1 MCPKYLAY
9 TEMTKETKEVA
20 ELDKEIREM
29 ELELARLRSKYPL
42 EDVSISVNQR
52 MGAPVN

>member
-42 EDVSISVNQR
+42 EDVSTSVHQR
-52 MGAPVN
+52 MTAPVY

>member
-1 MCPKYLAY
+1 VRYLAY
-9 TEMTKETKEVA
+9 AQMTEETKEVA

-42 EDVSISVNQR
+42 EDVS
-52 MGAPVN
+52 

>member
-1 MCPKYLAY
+1 MCSKCLAY
-9 TEMTKETKEVA
+9 AEMTKETKEVA

-42 EDVSISVNQR
+42 ADVSTFVCQPTTGCSI
-52 MGAPVN
+52 